1 MGQGPG
7 RTHRRRSDAAPRA
20 SARRA
25 QSAHSAPFVSN
36 SRVAPAPAVRRA
48 VALASLLI
56 ACAALVS
63 LEAAAADALA
73 DTPAAQDALDRTPER
88 TLDRIEVTASAL
100 PTAPAAAS
108 QHITVLRREDLDA
121 MRGLSVAD
129 VLASQAGL
137 VNDRGPRSGGF
148 GALYLRGADPSHV
161 VILVDRVRQND
172 PLSSRGS
179 AVDLN
184 ALAVDDIERI
194 EIVRG
199 NASVVNAEAMAGS
212 IHIFTRR
219 RGDAFGAY
227 AGGDGLRGALG
238 AWRGD
243 SVWANAAQREEGDRR
258 DAFQRTRSV
267 NGGWAQD
274 IGATA
279 RIEATARY
287 ADHDAL
293 GFPDDSGGARYAQ
306 ARTLESRRG
315 DSRQFSLRWDADA
328 AGGQWQA
335 QATTVSRRGDEASP
349 GVAPGLRDPF
359 GLPPIESRSEY
370 RRDDYQ
376 AIWRRGF
383 DEAWML
389 TAGASHARE
398 RGRYDSAID
407 FGGFL
412 LPASFERRRRTD
424 SVFAEAR
431 WRSDAWTLQGGLR
444 YERADGDAATHPML
458 SLQRTLAEGRGRWGA
473 SIARSEKRPSFYALG
488 HPLVGDPAL
497 RAERASHGELFYAH
511 DAAANDGSMNGEPM
525 NGWSMRL
532 TLFAARYRDL
542 IDFESGPP
550 PRLVNRARIESD
562 GVEWRA
568 ERPVFGDG
576 RLRVEGAWMRV
587 RDPVGGVELRH
598 RPRLQLAATGAWPIG
613 DGREFGASLR
623 HLSRRFDSSI
633 PTGDRWLAAATTLDV
648 SLRQTLGPVDV
659 RLAVDD
665 ALDRDVEE
673 TIGNRTGGR
682 RVRVSM
688 HWRFP

>member
-1 MGQGPG
+1 MGLGQG
-7 RTHRRRSDAAPRA
+7 RTHRRRGIAAKREQRA
-20 SARRA
+20 RLC
-25 QSAHSAPFVSN
+25 VSRV
-36 SRVAPAPAVRRA
+36 RVAPLRVAWLSIALLWTFSPCASAAEAPADR
-48 VALASLLI
+48 
-56 ACAALVS
+56 
-63 LEAAAADALA
+63 
-73 DTPAAQDALDRTPER
+73 DALDSTLDR
-88 TLDRIEVTASAL
+88 TLDRIEVVASAL

-108 QHITVLRREDLDA
+108 QHITVLGREELDA

-129 VLASQAGL
+129 ILASQAGL
-137 VNDRGPRSGGF
+137 VTDRGPRSGGF
-148 GALYLRGADPSHV
+148 GSLYLRGADPSHV

-184 ALAVDDIERI
+184 ALASDDIERI

-238 AWRGD
+238 AWRGER
-243 SVWANAAQREEGDRR
+243 VWANVAQREEGDRL
-258 DAFQRTRSV
+258 DAFHRTRGA
-267 NGGWAQD
+267 NGGWAQEF
-274 IGATA
+274 GETA

-287 ADHDAL
+287 AESVAL

-306 ARTLESRRG
+306 LRTLESRRG
-315 DSRQFSLRWDADA
+315 DSRQFSLRMDAEA
-328 AGGQWQA
+328 AGAQWQA
-335 QATTVSRRGDEASP
+335 QATTVSRRGDESSP

-359 GLPPIESRSEY
+359 GLPPLDSRSDY
-370 RRDDYQ
+370 RRDEYQ
-376 AIWRRGF
+376 AIGLRTFAETWTF
-383 DEAWML
+383 
-389 TAGASHARE
+389 TAGASHVRE

-412 LPASFERRRRTD
+412 LPARFEMRRRTD

-431 WRSDAWTLQGGLR
+431 WRTDAWTLQGGLR
-444 YERADGDAATHPML
+444 YERADDDTATHPML

-488 HPLVGDPAL
+488 HPLVGDAAL
-497 RAERASHGELFYAH
+497 RSERATHRELFYANES
-511 DAAANDGSMNGEPM
+511 DAND
-525 NGWSMRL
+525 WSMRF
-532 TLFAARYRDL
+532 TLFGARYRDL

-562 GVEWRA
+562 GLEWRA
-568 ERPVFGDG
+568 EKRFVGDW
-576 RLRVEGAWMRV
+576 RLRFEGAWMRV

-598 RPRLQLAATGAWPIG
+598 RPRLQLAASGAWPIG
-613 DGREFGASLR
+613 DGRELGASLR
-623 HLSRRFDSSI
+623 HVGRRFDSSI
-633 PTGDRWLAAATTLDV
+633 PTGDRWLDAATTLDI
-648 SLRQTLGPVDV
+648 SLLQTLGPMDL
-659 RLAVDD
+659 RFALDD

-673 TIGNRTGGR
+673 TIGSRTGGR
-682 RVRVSM
+682 RLRVSM
-688 HWRFP
+688 QWRFP